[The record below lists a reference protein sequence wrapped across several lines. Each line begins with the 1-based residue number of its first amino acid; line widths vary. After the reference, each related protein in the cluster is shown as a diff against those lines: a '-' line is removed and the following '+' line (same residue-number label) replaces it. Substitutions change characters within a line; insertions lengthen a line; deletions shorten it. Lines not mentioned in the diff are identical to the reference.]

1 MGELMPKIVAIGLV
15 VLGLGSI
22 SIKSAVAQPQ
32 PQLQKPAITTYGTP
46 SSSDTADVSITSSV
60 TAQELRFKVVPNS
73 KIEFPGSPQ
82 TNTGWQ
88 TERVNLP
95 QPVQAGV
102 TYRNIGINLE
112 ITSVLS
118 DIDRIV
124 SEALGEVQAS
134 RQINPVVPSPSI
146 SQPGGNQR

>member
-1 MGELMPKIVAIGLV
+1 MLKIVAIGLV
-15 VLGLGSI
+15 VLGLGSL
-22 SIKSAVAQPQ
+22 SIQPAVAQAQ

-46 SSSDTADVSITSSV
+46 SSPDTADVSITSSV

-73 KIEFPGSPQ
+73 KIEFLGSPQ
-82 TNTGWQ
+82 RTTGWQ

-134 RQINPVVPSPSI
+134 PQINPVVPFSST
-146 SQPGGNQR
+146 QPGGNQR

>member
-1 MGELMPKIVAIGLV
+1 MKKVLAIGMVLV
-15 VLGLGSI
+15 GLGSI
-22 SIKSAVAQPQ
+22 NIKSAVAQTQ
-32 PQLQKPAITTYGTP
+32 PQLQQPATTTYGTP
-46 SSSDTADVSITSSV
+46 SSPDTADVSITSRV

-73 KIEFPGSPQ
+73 KIEFSGSPQ
-82 TNTGWQ
+82 RTTGWQ

-95 QPVQAGV
+95 KPVQAGV
-102 TYRNIGINLE
+102 TYRNIGINLD
-112 ITSVLS
+112 ITSVFSDS

-134 RQINPVVPSPSI
+134 PQINPVVPSTSI

>member
-1 MGELMPKIVAIGLV
+1 MKKVIAIKLI
-15 VLGLGSI
+15 VLGLVSLSI
-22 SIKSAVAQPQ
+22 ESAVAQTQ
-32 PQLQKPAITTYGTP
+32 PQLQKPAISTQSGTP
-46 SSSDTADVSITSSV
+46 TDPDTADVSITSSV

-73 KIEFPGSPQ
+73 KIEFSGSPQ
-82 TNTGWQ
+82 RNRGWQ

-95 QPVQAGV
+95 KPVQAGV

-112 ITSVLS
+112 ITSVFS

-134 RQINPVVPSPSI
+134 PQVSPVVPPI
-146 SQPGGNQR
+146 TQPGGIQR

>member
-1 MGELMPKIVAIGLV
+1 MKKVLAIKLI
-15 VLGLGSI
+15 VLGLVSLSI
-22 SIKSAVAQPQ
+22 ESAVAQTQ

-46 SSSDTADVSITSSV
+46 TDPDTADVSITSSV

-73 KIEFPGSPQ
+73 QIQFPGSPQ
-82 TNTGWQ
+82 RNTGWQ

-95 QPVQAGV
+95 KPVQAGV

-112 ITSVLS
+112 ITSVFS

-134 RQINPVVPSPSI
+134 PQVSPVVPPI
-146 SQPGGNQR
+146 TQPGENQR